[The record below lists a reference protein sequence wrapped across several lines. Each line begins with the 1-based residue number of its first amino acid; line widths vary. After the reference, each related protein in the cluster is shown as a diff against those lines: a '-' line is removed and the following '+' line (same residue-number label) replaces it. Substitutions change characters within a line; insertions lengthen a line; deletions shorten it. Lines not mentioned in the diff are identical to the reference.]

1 MNKLFEKGD
10 RGVFNFAVASSSIF
24 PIELIAQLLI
34 VFEGVVAAAVD
45 RGIIREMIDR
55 VEFYARFRQILN
67 FNDFLLTFI

>member
-45 RGIIREMIDR
+45 RGILREMIDR
-55 VEFYARFRQILN
+55 VEF
-67 FNDFLLTFI
+67 